1 MVEVKTY
8 TVTTE
13 RSGNW
18 WAFSVPEVPGAHG
31 QARRLEQVR
40 DEARDVISMML
51 DAESDSFDV
60 SLSIKLDPRIEHAL
74 DEAKAARKDL
84 DSYQRV
90 AQEKLRL
97 AAEQIKEVGGLSI
110 RDIGSLLDVSFQR
123 ISQILSDQ
131 RKVS

>member
-1 MVEVKTY
+1 VKTY

-13 RSGNW
+13 RSGSW
-18 WAFSVPEVPGAHG
+18 WAFSVPEIPGAHG

-51 DAESDSFDV
+51 DAEPDSFDI
-60 SLSIKLDPRIEHAL
+60 SLSVRLDPRIEHAL
-74 DEAKAARKDL
+74 DEAKAARQEL

-97 AAEQIKEVGGLSI
+97 AAEQIKEIGGLSF

>member
-1 MVEVKTY
+1 MKTY

-18 WAFSVPEVPGAHG
+18 WAFSVPEIPGAHG
-31 QARRLEQVR
+31 QAKRLEQVR

-51 DAESDSFDV
+51 DAEPDSFDLA
-60 SLSIKLDPRIEHAL
+60 LSVRLDPRIEHAL
-74 DEAKAARKDL
+74 DEAKAARQEL
-84 DSYQRV
+84 DGYQRA

>member
-1 MVEVKTY
+1 MKTY

-18 WAFSVPEVPGAHG
+18 WAFSVPEIPGAHG
-31 QARRLEQVR
+31 QAKRLEQVR

-51 DAESDSFDV
+51 DAEPDSFDLA
-60 SLSIKLDPRIEHAL
+60 LSVRLDPRIEHAL
-74 DEAKAARKDL
+74 DEAKAARQEL
-84 DSYQRV
+84 DGYQRV
-90 AQEKLRL
+90 AQEKLRH

>member
-1 MVEVKTY
+1 
-8 TVTTE
+8 
-13 RSGNW
+13 
-18 WAFSVPEVPGAHG
+18 
-31 QARRLEQVR
+31 
-40 DEARDVISMML
+40 MML
-51 DAESDSFDV
+51 DAEPDSFDI
-60 SLSIKLDPRIEHAL
+60 SLSVRLDPRIEHAL
-74 DEAKAARKDL
+74 DEAKAARQEL

-97 AAEQIKEVGGLSI
+97 AAEQIKEIGGLSF